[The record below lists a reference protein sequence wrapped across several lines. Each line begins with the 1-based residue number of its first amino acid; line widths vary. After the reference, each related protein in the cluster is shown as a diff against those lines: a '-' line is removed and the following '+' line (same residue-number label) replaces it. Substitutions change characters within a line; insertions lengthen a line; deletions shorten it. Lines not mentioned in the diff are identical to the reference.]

1 MREYTDCYVAFM
13 DLLGFK
19 ALLSDKE
26 KSCEDI
32 ASVFDEISKR
42 YDLRE
47 NKIPI
52 IDSRNIHFKVMSDSI
67 CIYIDSSIKKSL
79 TVLCLLC
86 THFIV
91 RLLRLDPPI
100 IIRGGISKGN
110 IYSDGDILF
119 GQGLSSAYMLE
130 NNAAKYP
137 RIIIPENIIDDY
149 CRGLTQQE
157 ISLLMGTLAMD
168 FDRFYCLNYYPVFT
182 VWGYKAEEGERVNK
196 LIYDT
201 LSKSVDSNIREKY
214 LYLQSKICPEIE
226 KAKDR
231 FNNQ

>member
-47 NKIPI
+47 NEIPM
-52 IDSRNIHFKVMSDSI
+52 IDISNIHFKVMSDSI
-67 CIYIDSSIKKSL
+67 CIYIDSSIKESL
-79 TVLCLLC
+79 TVLCWLC

-110 IYSDGDILF
+110 IYSDGDVLF

-149 CRGLTQQE
+149 CRELTQQE

-168 FDRFYCLNYYPVFT
+168 FDRFYCLNYYPIFT
-182 VWGYKAEEGERVNK
+182 AWSYKAEEGERVNK

-201 LSKSVDSNIREKY
+201 LSKSVDSNIRDKY